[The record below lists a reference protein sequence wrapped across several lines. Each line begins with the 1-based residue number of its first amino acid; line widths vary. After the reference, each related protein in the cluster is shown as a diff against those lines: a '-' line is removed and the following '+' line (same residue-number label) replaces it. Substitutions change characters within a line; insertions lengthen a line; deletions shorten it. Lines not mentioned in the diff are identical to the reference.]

1 MQWIVPLQSSTLP
14 SKCYSLVLISLIREK
29 QNLKLNL
36 LIKFNLVEFNFS
48 RGADSNGKKV
58 EKMLIRGLQLYYN
71 LGLLCSMCFVWS
83 SSSSYL
89 WQHVWS
95 QMFTVNSWLL
105 FVIISL
111 CQKTQWSL
119 SLFYLDCSR
128 ELNILM
134 HAMKR

>member
-36 LIKFNLVEFNFS
+36 LNLIWLNLIFLG
-48 RGADSNGKKV
+48 GADSNGKKV

-105 FVIISL
+105 FVIILL